1 MKFSDYFPM
10 WDKLKKDE
18 QELLLENVVF
28 KRAKKKDIIHS
39 GSLDCIGLILIASG
53 QLRAYMLSEEGREIS
68 LFRMFEMDMCLFS
81 ASCMMP
87 DIQFDVYIS
96 AEKDTEFWVIP
107 PKIYKEIVDK
117 NIEISK
123 FTNQLL
129 SSHFSDVMWLLEQI
143 MWKSMDKRLGE
154 FLLEEISIEGEN
166 KIMITHENIA
176 NHLGT
181 AREVITRMLRYFQSE
196 GFVKLSRGGIE
207 VVDKNKLE
215 KFIEK

>member
-207 VVDKNKLE
+207 VVDKNKLK